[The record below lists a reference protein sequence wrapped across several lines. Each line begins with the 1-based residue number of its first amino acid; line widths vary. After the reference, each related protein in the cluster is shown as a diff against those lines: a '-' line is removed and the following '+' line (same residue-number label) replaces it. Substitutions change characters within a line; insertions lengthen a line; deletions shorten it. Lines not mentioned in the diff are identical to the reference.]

1 VSGEQQSDS
10 RQVAYMRKLVRFIYD
25 HRAIP
30 KRIISILAPKPVLL
44 NLGLFK
50 MYVRLDDWA
59 VGARI
64 AVKRTYERHVTRVIR
79 SSLKPG
85 AVVIDIG
92 ANIGYYTLMS
102 AACVGARGKVI
113 AFEPSSDNCALLKM
127 SLRKNNFDNV
137 LIHSKAVADKNGL
150 ASFSMDDSNGT
161 ISQNR
166 EMAHSVLVATVAL
179 DTYLQDE
186 PRIDLI
192 KIDIEGAEGLALNG
206 MKRILRQHRPIILTE
221 FNPNALRKTS
231 DMSPED
237 FLDQLRTLDYA
248 LYVIHNSDSTYEAP
262 QSNQE
267 IMARY
272 AEQKSDHL
280 DIQAVPEELA

>member
-1 VSGEQQSDS
+1 
-10 RQVAYMRKLVRFIYD
+10 
-25 HRAIP
+25 
-30 KRIISILAPKPVLL
+30 
-44 NLGLFK
+44 
-50 MYVRLDDWA
+50 
-59 VGARI
+59 
-64 AVKRTYERHVTRVIR
+64 
-79 SSLKPG
+79 
-85 AVVIDIG
+85 
-92 ANIGYYTLMS
+92 MS